1 MRTGAPTSQLSQ
13 RVAREI
19 AFGKML
25 RERKSKKE
33 RKTEMVL
40 VKREGTQSPPRLPY
54 LAKGPA
60 LLPGNLQFRNSCIY
74 ENLDLLRP
82 HLPV

>member
-1 MRTGAPTSQLSQ
+1 
-13 RVAREI
+13 
-19 AFGKML
+19 
-25 RERKSKKE
+25 
-33 RKTEMVL
+33 MVL